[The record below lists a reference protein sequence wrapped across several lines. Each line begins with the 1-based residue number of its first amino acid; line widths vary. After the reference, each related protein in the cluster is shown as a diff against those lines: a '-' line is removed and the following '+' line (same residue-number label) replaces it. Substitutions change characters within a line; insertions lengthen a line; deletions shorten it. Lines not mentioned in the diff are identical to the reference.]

1 MNFLTKFYCQCKR
14 IIFGAT
20 TKFQTKFYR
29 NQYFTL
35 KALHCLLAR
44 RAQLWIKSLVGVF
57 QTLEE
62 KHGYVTISPD
72 FLGKCVLGLIHS
84 AKLFT
89 DICLQM
95 VGSAVGES

>member
-57 QTLEE
+57 QTFGG
-62 KHGYVTISPD
+62 KTWICDHISR
-72 FLGKCVLGLIHS
+72 FFGKMCFGLNP
-84 AKLFT
+84 
-89 DICLQM
+89 
-95 VGSAVGES
+95 